1 MDAASAMH
9 EPNWNLILF
18 SDRGKLH
25 FFAAN
30 KSLNR
35 MTVTIAYVKL
45 FSVFLLRM
53 ASLLLP

>member
-35 MTVTIAYVKL
+35 MSVTIAYIK
-45 FSVFLLRM
+45 
-53 ASLLLP
+53 